1 VFAWEEVVMR
11 LFKSKAGCKRER
23 GSVLAMSALGML
35 TFLLATG
42 LCVDIGHF
50 YLVKSELQNAAD
62 AAALAGASGLNS
74 GPTGI
79 THARDRAKAAM
90 NSYEFNSKG
99 VKIEDANVTFSASL
113 NGGYVDYASALG
125 QAQGIRFVRVETPGV
140 PVQVFFAAPVL
151 GGSKNLKAEATAG
164 MSIPIT
170 SVCDF
175 LPVSV
180 IDYGTPIKPGDL
192 YTFRSAPAG
201 TVSPGNYQLLAV
213 AGNGG
218 QDVRVG
224 IASGVDACA
233 APGEEYAVDTKTGV
247 TSGPV
252 RVGINT
258 RFDEYGPQVDPS
270 TQPPDTNVMENI
282 TYAQYVA
289 GSPSKSP
296 SPSHP
301 GVDGRRIVIIPIV
314 KQSEYD
320 PGRNV
325 VKFNRFGL
333 FFLRAKVGNGSGG
346 DLVAEYIDKATVVG
360 RGKVGTGAG
369 AAGGNLAM
377 PVLYK

>member
-1 VFAWEEVVMR
+1 MGR
-11 LFKSKAGCKRER
+11 PKSENKRER

-42 LCVDIGHF
+42 MAVDLGHF

-62 AAALAGASGLNS
+62 AAALAGASALNS
-74 GPTGI
+74 GTTGI
-79 THARDRAKAAM
+79 AEATKRATAAM
-90 NSYEFNSKG
+90 NTYEFNSKG
-99 VKIEDANVTFSASL
+99 VTVPPANVKFAVNL
-113 NGGYVDYASALG
+113 AGPYMDAASAAG
-125 QAQGIRFVRVETPGV
+125 AGVVQKIRFVRVETPDV

-151 GGSKNLKAEATAG
+151 GGSKNMRAMATAG
-164 MSIPIT
+164 MSLPIT

-180 IDYGTPIKPGDL
+180 IDYGVPIQPGQT
-192 YTFRSAPAG
+192 YTFRSAPSG

-213 AGNGG
+213 AGSGG

-247 TSGPV
+247 TAGPV

-258 RFDEYGPQVDPS
+258 RFDEYGPQVDPIM
-270 TQPPDTNVMENI
+270 QPPDKNIQENI
-282 TYAQYVA
+282 NYGQYVA
-289 GSPSKSP
+289 GSPSTP
-296 SPSHP
+296 PAHD
-301 GVDGRRIVIIPIV
+301 GVAGRRVVIIPIV
-314 KQSEYD
+314 KQGEYD
-320 PGRNV
+320 PGRGV

-333 FFLRAKVGNGSGG
+333 FFLQTKVGNGSGG

-360 RGKVGTGAG
+360 RGRVGTGA
-369 AAGGNLAM
+369 AAANGFLAK
-377 PVLYK
+377 PVLYR

>member
-1 VFAWEEVVMR
+1 MKQ
-11 LFKSKAGCKRER
+11 LSSKVDRRGER
-23 GSVLAMSALGML
+23 GSVLAMGALGML

-62 AAALAGASGLNS
+62 AAALAGASALNS
-74 GPTGI
+74 GTTGI
-79 THARDRAKAAM
+79 VKARQRAQAAM
-90 NSYEFNSKG
+90 NSYEFNKESVG
-99 VKIEDANVTFSASL
+99 GPEVKVTFAVNL
-113 NGGYVDYASALG
+113 DGGYMSEGAALG
-125 QAQGIRFVRVETPGV
+125 QAAKIRFVRVETPEV
-140 PVQVFFAAPVL
+140 PVKVIFATPAL
-151 GGSKNLKAEATAG
+151 GSSKGLKAEATAG

-192 YTFRSAPAG
+192 YTFRAAPAG

-213 AGNGG
+213 AGSGG
-218 QDVRVG
+218 QDVRIG

-252 RVGINT
+252 RVGVNT
-258 RFDEYGPQVDPS
+258 RFDEYGPQVDP
-270 TQPPDTNVMENI
+270 TMQPPDTNVMENI

-289 GSPSKSP
+289 GTPSQAP
-296 SPSHP
+296 THP
-301 GVDGRRIVIIPIV
+301 GVEGRRVVIIPII
-314 KQSEYD
+314 KESEYD
-320 PGRNV
+320 PGRGV

-333 FFLRAKVGNGSGG
+333 FFLRTKVGGGSGG
-346 DLVAEYIDKATVVG
+346 NLVAEYIDRATVVG
-360 RGKVGTGAG
+360 RGRVGTGPG
-369 AAGGNLAM
+369 AAEGLLAK

>member
-1 VFAWEEVVMR
+1 MKR
-11 LFKSKAGCKRER
+11 LKSEGGSKGER
-23 GSVLAMSALGML
+23 GSILTLGALGML

-42 LCVDIGHF
+42 LSVDLGHF
-50 YLVKSELQNAAD
+50 YLVKSELQNLAD

-74 GPTGI
+74 SAAGI
-79 THARDRAKAAM
+79 TRAKQRAKAAM
-90 NSYEFNSKG
+90 NNYEFNQKG
-99 VKIEDANVTFSASL
+99 LAIPDANVTFAVNL
-113 NGGYVDYASALG
+113 DGPYVDEAGAMG
-125 QAQGIRFVRVETPGV
+125 QAQKIRFVRVKTPDA

-151 GGSKNLKAEATAG
+151 GGSKNLNAEATAG
-164 MSIPIT
+164 MSVPIT

-192 YTFRSAPAG
+192 YTFRAG
-201 TVSPGNYQLLAV
+201 PSGSVSPGNYQLLAV

-247 TSGPV
+247 TAGPV
-252 RVGINT
+252 RVGVNT
-258 RFDEYGPQVDPS
+258 RFDEYGAQVDPVS
-270 TQPPDTNVMENI
+270 QPPDTNVKEDI
-282 TYAQYVA
+282 TYDQYVA
-289 GSPSKSP
+289 GSPSQAP
-296 SPSHP
+296 THT
-301 GVDGRRIVIIPIV
+301 GVYGRRIVIIPIV
-314 KQSEYD
+314 KAGEYD
-320 PGRNV
+320 QGRNV

-333 FFLRAKVGNGSGG
+333 FFLRNKVPNGSGG
-346 DLVAEYIDKATVVG
+346 DIVAEYIDQATVVG

-369 AAGGNLAM
+369 AAEGFLTM

>member
-1 VFAWEEVVMR
+1 MK
-11 LFKSKAGCKRER
+11 LFKARGGRKGQR

-42 LCVDIGHF
+42 LCVDLGHF

-62 AAALAGASGLNS
+62 AAALAGASALNS
-74 GPTGI
+74 GPAGI
-79 THARDRAKAAM
+79 TRARQRATAAM
-90 NSYEFNSKG
+90 NSYEFNQKG
-99 VKIEDANVTFSASL
+99 LTFAAADVTFAVNLDGPYMSE
-113 NGGYVDYASALG
+113 ASAAVPAT
-125 QAQGIRFVRVETPGV
+125 AQKIRFVRVKTPAT
-140 PVQVFFAAPVL
+140 PVQVFFAAPAL
-151 GGSKNLKAEATAG
+151 GSKKDLTAEATAG
-164 MSIPIT
+164 MSVPIS

-192 YTFRSAPAG
+192 YTFRAAPAG

-213 AGNGG
+213 AGSGG

-247 TSGPV
+247 TAGPV

-258 RFDEYGPQVDPS
+258 RFDEYGSQVDPA

-282 TYAQYVA
+282 TYGQYAA
-289 GSPSKSP
+289 GAPSQAP
-296 SPSHP
+296 THP
-301 GVDGRRIVIIPIV
+301 GVYGRRIVIIPIV

-320 PGRNV
+320 PGKGT

-333 FFLRAKVGNGSGG
+333 FFLRNKVPNGSGG
-346 DLVAEYIDKATVVG
+346 DLVAEYIDRATVVG
-360 RGKVGTGAG
+360 RGKVGTGPG
-369 AAGGNLAM
+369 AAEGFLTK